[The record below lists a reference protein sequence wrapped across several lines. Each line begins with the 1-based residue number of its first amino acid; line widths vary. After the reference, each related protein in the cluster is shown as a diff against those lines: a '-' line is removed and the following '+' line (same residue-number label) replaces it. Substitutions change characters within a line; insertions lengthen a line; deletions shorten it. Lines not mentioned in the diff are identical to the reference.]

1 MKQAVFY
8 FGGYQASEHD
18 IAVWLRSARA
28 QQPRV
33 EFIGFPWTGGA
44 SARADSA
51 VKTFSK
57 HGKYDSVIDDIQGNG
72 ADTIFIVG
80 HSSGCAIANAVDAGL
95 EWTENIVLVALDG
108 FTPNKYQLD
117 RDTTQV
123 WGARCDGV
131 NSRNF
136 PGFASGKGRVFH
148 ATDCKSEWALH
159 FSLVN
164 ANANDSLVDSVGN
177 GYANCRAN
185 LLFLPNGPAFPA
197 PFVPGL
203 LMGGRRCAASTLL
216 IEPAY
221 DPCRSDEAA
230 PKYPSREATS
240 RPVRLGYLRTSLQT
254 FMRCGSPDSSH

>member
-44 SARADSA
+44 SPSADSA
-51 VKTFSK
+51 VRTFSK

-108 FTPNKYQLD
+108 FTPNKYQLE

-123 WGARCDGV
+123 WGARCEGV

-136 PGFASGKGRVFH
+136 WASPAARAGSSTRRTASRSGRFIFR
-148 ATDCKSEWALH
+148 S
-159 FSLVN
+159 
-164 ANANDSLVDSVGN
+164 
-177 GYANCRAN
+177 
-185 LLFLPNGPAFPA
+185 
-197 PFVPGL
+197 
-203 LMGGRRCAASTLL
+203 ST
-216 IEPAY
+216 PTPTPTTVWSTA
-221 DPCRSDEAA
+221 
-230 PKYPSREATS
+230 
-240 RPVRLGYLRTSLQT
+240 
-254 FMRCGSPDSSH
+254 

>member
-28 QQPRV
+28 QEPRV

-44 SARADSA
+44 SAGADSA
-51 VKTFSK
+51 VRTFSK

-131 NSRNF
+131 NSMNF

-164 ANANDSLVDSVGN
+164 ANANDRLVDSVGN

-185 LLFLPNGPAFPA
+185 LLFLSNETPFPA
-197 PFVPGL
+197 PFVPGI
-203 LMGGRRCAASTLL
+203 LMGG
-216 IEPAY
+216 
-221 DPCRSDEAA
+221 
-230 PKYPSREATS
+230 
-240 RPVRLGYLRTSLQT
+240 
-254 FMRCGSPDSSH
+254 

>member
-44 SARADSA
+44 SPSADSA
-51 VKTFSK
+51 VRTFSK

-131 NSRNF
+131 NSRNL
-136 PGFASGKGRVFH
+136 PGFASGKGRVFQ

-164 ANANDSLVDSVGN
+164 ANANDSLVDGVGN
-177 GYANCRAN
+177 GYATVWRIFYFCQTNRP
-185 LLFLPNGPAFPA
+185 FLP
-197 PFVPGL
+197 L
-203 LMGGRRCAASTLL
+203 LSRGFSWEGRRCAASNCSSSRLMIRIVPMRRPQLT
-216 IEPAY
+216 
-221 DPCRSDEAA
+221 RS
-230 PKYPSREATS
+230 
-240 RPVRLGYLRTSLQT
+240 
-254 FMRCGSPDSSH
+254 

>member
-108 FTPNKYQLD
+108 FSPNKYQLD

-136 PGFASGKGRVFH
+136 PGFASGKGRVFQ

-164 ANANDSLVDSVGN
+164 ANAKTVW
-177 GYANCRAN
+177 
-185 LLFLPNGPAFPA
+185 
-197 PFVPGL
+197 
-203 LMGGRRCAASTLL
+203 ST
-216 IEPAY
+216 A
-221 DPCRSDEAA
+221 
-230 PKYPSREATS
+230 
-240 RPVRLGYLRTSLQT
+240 
-254 FMRCGSPDSSH
+254 

>member
-8 FGGYQASEHD
+8 FGGYQASQHD

-44 SARADSA
+44 SASADSA

-108 FTPNKYQLD
+108 FTPNNFQLE

-136 PGFASGKGRVFH
+136 PGFASGRGRVFQ
-148 ATDCKSEWALH
+148 ATECKSEWALH

-164 ANANDSLVDSVGN
+164 ANANDRLVDSVGN

-185 LLFLPNGPAFPA
+185 LSVERTGLSSPFRPGNCRWRVGAVPLPHRLSSRL
-197 PFVPGL
+197 VI
-203 LMGGRRCAASTLL
+203 C
-216 IEPAY
+216 Y
-221 DPCRSDEAA
+221 RSDER
-230 PKYPSREATS
+230 PCTS
-240 RPVRLGYLRTSLQT
+240 NRVRSVRSG
-254 FMRCGSPDSSH
+254 